1 MNELIVVAL
10 VIGTLAIAYLWVY
23 PRVAGNDVKKMAWL
37 DIALGL
43 VLFAFVGAMFW
54 SENPPFSLV
63 FFETNWFIFTLAV
76 YVILELPLFF
86 LYVKARGLGEQY
98 KAFWRGSMST
108 STSVKSVQD
117 SLEDTRWDGL
127 RTPAAKR
134 ALLVSTNLV
143 ALVGGALLWFMPE
156 DSGAGFAVSL
166 VALALYLLLLGAGWY
181 LLRQS
186 TRLIADA
193 PDDALDERTV
203 SERNRSYLPA
213 YRVLTTAVMIG
224 WIFVLGFTA
233 AGEELGVVDDPY
245 VIELTMKELQVLFWG
260 TLFYVAALPSMA
272 LAWASTEKKRIG
284 EHTS

>member
-10 VIGTLAIAYLWVY
+10 VISTLAIAYLWVY

-43 VLFAFVGAMFW
+43 VLFAVVGAMFW
-54 SENPPFSLV
+54 NENPPFTLV
-63 FFETNWFIFTLAV
+63 FFDTNWFIFTLV
-76 YVILELPLFF
+76 VWVILELPLFF
-86 LYVKARGLGEQY
+86 LYLKARGLGEQY

-127 RTPAAKR
+127 RTPGAKR

-156 DSGAGFAVSL
+156 DSGTGFAASL
-166 VALALYLLLLGAGWY
+166 VGLALYLLLLGAGWY

-193 PDDALDERTV
+193 PDAALDERTV

-233 AGEELGVVDDPY
+233 AGEELGLVDDPY
-245 VIELTMKELQVLFWG
+245 VIELTLKQLQVLFWG
-260 TLFYVAALPSMA
+260 TLFYVSALPSMA
-272 LAWASTEKKRIG
+272 LTWASTEKKRIG
-284 EHTS
+284 EHPS